1 MANYDVLGRY
11 YDSFMDFGP
20 LFSDFMD
27 MVVANYPVRTDSV
40 MEIACGTVRN
50 LSYFC
55 GSKYVYGLDL
65 SPVMLESAMKNVP
78 HV

>member
-40 MEIACGTVRN
+40 LEIVCGTGKN

-55 GSKYVYGLDL
+55 GLKYVYGLNL
-65 SPVMLESAMKNVP
+65 SPVILQSAMKNVP